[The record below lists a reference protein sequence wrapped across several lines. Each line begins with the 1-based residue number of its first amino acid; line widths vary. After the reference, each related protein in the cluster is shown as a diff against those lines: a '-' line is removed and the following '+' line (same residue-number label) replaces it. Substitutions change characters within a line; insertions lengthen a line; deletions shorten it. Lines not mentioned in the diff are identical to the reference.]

1 MDQRVTPIIVKIGG
15 SVITDKDRSAT
26 ANHTVIQ
33 RLATEIAESHQQPLI
48 LVHGGGSFGHPLA
61 KQYQLAEG
69 YQRDTQLLGVSKTR
83 QAMMTLN
90 KLFIDSLIL
99 KNVPAITIQ
108 PSSCILTNNKRIHEF
123 YTRPIDQVLKRRMIP
138 VLFGDV
144 VIDIAMGFT
153 ILSGDQIMAELATSF
168 HATNVIAAVD
178 VDGLF
183 TDDPKVNPHAKLIN
197 KITLTELNNTLEG
210 IGKATNVDVTGGMY
224 GKMMELIPVIKQGAT
239 VTIINALKA
248 NRLKQALR
256 GNHVIA
262 TQITRT

>member
-1 MDQRVTPIIVKIGG
+1 MTPIIVKIGG
-15 SVITDKDRSAT
+15 SVITYKDRNAT
-26 ANHTVIQ
+26 ANHSAIQ
-33 RLATEIAESHQQPLI
+33 RLATEIAKAQQQPLI

-69 YQRDTQLLGVSKTR
+69 YRRDTQLLGVSKTH

-99 KNVPAITIQ
+99 NNVPAITIQ
-108 PSSCILTNNKRIHEF
+108 PSSCILMNNQRIQEF
-123 YTRPIDQVLKRRMIP
+123 YTSPIDQVLKRRMTP

-144 VIDIAMGFT
+144 VIDLTMGFT
-153 ILSGDQIMAELATSF
+153 ILSGDQIMAELATRF
-168 HATNVIAAVD
+168 QATNVIAAVD

-183 TDDPKVNPHAKLIN
+183 TDNPKVNPNAQLIT
-197 KITLTELNNTLEG
+197 KITLKELNNTLKR

-224 GKMMELIPVIKQGAT
+224 GKIMELIPVIKQGAT

-248 NRLKQALR
+248 NRLTQALR
-256 GNHVIA
+256 RDQVIG
-262 TQITRT
+262 TQITRK